1 MNVGT
6 QAITANGHQYTEPL
20 VMLWFSA
27 EWCGPCKQIA
37 PVINM
42 IEQGYAGTV
51 RVVKVDAEEDFELAH
66 RLGVR
71 AVPTLILL
79 DHEKRLDTKVGSGSY
94 AELTQWIDS
103 HINLVA

>member
-1 MNVGT
+1 MDVGT
-6 QAITANGHQYTEPL
+6 QAITANGHQYPEPL

-79 DHEKRLDTKVGSGSY
+79 DHDHDQ
-94 AELTQWIDS
+94 AE
-103 HINLVA
+103 

>member
-1 MNVGT
+1 MSAET
-6 QAITANGHQYTEPL
+6 QSISAQGHQYPEPI

-42 IEQGYAGTV
+42 IEQGYAGTL
-51 RVVKVDAEEDFELAH
+51 RVVKVDAEEDFELA
-66 RLGVR
+66 RQLGVR

-79 DHEKRLDTKVGSGSY
+79 DHEKRLDTKIGSGTY

>member
-1 MNVGT
+1 MESGT
-6 QAITANGHQYTEPL
+6 QGIANNGHQYPEPI

-27 EWCGPCKQIA
+27 QWCGPCKQVA

-42 IEQGYAGTV
+42 IEQAYAGTV
-51 RVVKVDAEEDFELAH
+51 RIIKVDADEDFELAH

-79 DHEKRLDTKVGSGSY
+79 DRDKRLDTKVGAGSF
-94 AELTQWIDS
+94 AELTQWIEAN
-103 HINLVA
+103 INLVA